1 MTSAE
6 ISSVIMKLFV
16 IIVLLKIIWD
26 MGDHGR

>member
-16 IIVLLKIIWD
+16 IIVLLKILWD
-26 MGDHGR
+26 MGNHGR